1 LIRGWQNT
9 IANRYVDDYASRLT
23 VIVATSS
30 RFNLRRGA
38 KTHSIR
44 GPSVGGAHLEEV
56 GIEVLA
62 VDVDLVEVH
71 LEGEGPRRH
80 QDRPGRGT
88 HVIAVELEG
97 HFAALVAWI

>member
-1 LIRGWQNT
+1 
-9 IANRYVDDYASRLT
+9 
-23 VIVATSS
+23 
-30 RFNLRRGA
+30 
-38 KTHSIR
+38 
-44 GPSVGGAHLEEV
+44 
-56 GIEVLA
+56 
-62 VDVDLVEVH
+62 VEVH